1 MLELWETLDKF
12 YSRLTDEEVKHKLN
26 LYTMQEPLLDVH
38 TGLLF
43 RHPFLCTCTGQL
55 ILKSLHS

>member
-38 TGLLF
+38 TGTPVCCSDTLF
-43 RHPFLCTCTGQL
+43 CAHALGN
-55 ILKSLHS
+55 